1 MQLKAL
7 QTLKELE
14 FFCFSSFF
22 VLGMMLQFLYED
34 RAVHQRTTQ

>member
-22 VLGMMLQFLYED
+22 VSLMMLQFLYED
-34 RAVHQRTTQ
+34 RAVHKRRTE

>member
-34 RAVHQRTTQ
+34 RAVHKGTTQ